1 MKVHFG
7 LPADSLGPAALA
19 IGSFDGVH
27 LGHQVVLRRLVE
39 LAREKDL
46 TPAWIT
52 LDPHP
57 RCVLDPDRCPKLIT
71 TLDEK
76 LELVRPLGVEHA
88 IVLEFTRELAALP
101 PEDFMALVGRAL
113 ELRRLVA
120 GPDFA
125 LGRKR
130 AGDVE
135 WLRRDGAERGYE
147 VAVVAPFT
155 LDGAEVHSSDIRRE
169 VTLGDVAAAN
179 RLLGRPFALAGRVE
193 PGDRIG
199 RTLGYPTANLAVA
212 PNKLIPGR
220 GIYAG
225 FAETEGGPHLA
236 AISDGYRLTFEL
248 AEMRVEAFLLDFEGD
263 LYQTRLRLLL
273 AHRLHEELKYP
284 SGEALVK
291 GIAAD
296 VAETRRLLEGAR

>member
-7 LPADSLGPAALA
+7 LPAERLGPAALA

-27 LGHQVVLRRLVE
+27 LGHQAVLRRLVE
-39 LAREKDL
+39 VARENDL

-76 LELVRPLGVEHA
+76 LELIRPLGVEHA

-101 PEDFMALVGRAL
+101 PEDFMALVGQAM

-135 WLRRDGAERGYE
+135 WLRGDGAVRDYE
-147 VAVVAPFT
+147 VVVVPPFM
-155 LDGAEVHSSDIRRE
+155 LDGEEVHSSDIRRE
-169 VTLGDVAAAN
+169 VALGDVAAGN
-179 RLLGRPFALAGRVE
+179 RLLGREFSLAGRVE

-199 RTLGYPTANLAVA
+199 RTLGFPTANLAVA
-212 PNKLIPGR
+212 PNKLIPAR

-225 FAETEGGPHLA
+225 WAETESGRHQA
-236 AISDGYRLTFEL
+236 AISVGYRPTFEL
-248 AEMRVEAFLLDFEGD
+248 AEMRVEAFLMDFRGD
-263 LYQTRLRLLL
+263 LYQTRLRLLFV
-273 AHRLHEELKYP
+273 HRLHEEVKYP
-284 SGEALVK
+284 SRQALVK

-296 VAETRRLLEGAR
+296 VAETRRLLGAER